1 MPQKRSIAL
10 AVVALIG
17 AGFVGSAITSE
28 VEAQS
33 RNKSPV
39 ILVVNRAQIVAQ
51 SKAGQTIPDQARRI
65 QEDVSKE
72 LEAEA
77 EKLKSDIEKFQKNQ
91 SLMSEEVRQKE
102 AQALTVRQQ
111 VSLPQQAQIMEQAY
125 ATVVDNATNKVLLE
139 TQPILK
145 EIVDKRGATVLLDRS
160 AVMYAA
166 PETDV
171 TSDVIKELDKKLKKV
186 DVEKI
191 TLADVKKRLE
201 EFAAQQRQAAAQANK
216 K

>member
-1 MPQKRSIAL
+1 MTNKRSIAL
-10 AVVALIG
+10 AAAALI
-17 AGFVGSAITSE
+17 ASAFVGSAVTTK
-28 VEAQS
+28 VEAQA
-33 RNKSPV
+33 KGKAPV
-39 ILVVNRAQIVAQ
+39 ILIVNRAQIVAQ
-51 SKAGQTIPDQARRI
+51 SQAGQTIPEQAREI
-65 QEDVSKE
+65 QENVSKE

-77 EKLKSDIEKFQKNQ
+77 NKLRADIEKFQKNQ

-111 VSLPQQAQIMEQAY
+111 VGLPQTAQIMEQAY

-145 EIVDKRGATVLLDRS
+145 EIVEKRGATVLLDRS

-166 PETDV
+166 KETDV
-171 TSDVIKELDKKLKKV
+171 TEEVIKQLDKKLKKV

-201 EFAAQQRQAAAQANK
+201 EYASQQRAEAAKAQK